1 MKKVLF
7 LFGLVAT
14 SIFSNCHTAA
24 PTACANVPATGKTGV
39 SLTFTGCSTDA
50 HHEEW
55 NFGDAGTAT
64 GSSVTHA
71 YNTAGTY
78 SVQLTA
84 YNSDKSKSDAVT
96 KTIVISN

>member
-1 MKKVLF
+1 MKQVLF
-7 LFGLVAT
+7 LFAFTAT
-14 SIFSNCHTAA
+14 TIFTNCHMGT
-24 PTACANVPATGKTGV
+24 PVACSNVPTTGKTGT
-39 SLTFTGCSTDA
+39 SITFTGCSTDA

-55 NFGDAGTAT
+55 NFGDAGTGT
-64 GSSVTHA
+64 GASVTHA

-78 SVQLTA
+78 SVKLTA

>member
-1 MKKVLF
+1 MKQVLF
-7 LFGLVAT
+7 LFALTAT
-14 SIFSNCHTAA
+14 VMLSNCHTAA
-24 PTACANVPATGKTGV
+24 PVACANVPTTGKTGT
-39 SLTFTGCSTDA
+39 SITFTGCSTDA

-64 GSSVTHA
+64 GASVTHA

-78 SVQLTA
+78 NVKLTA